1 MKTNEQWE
9 KLFKSLTNKDWPG
22 ATKTIN
28 DIIDADRGNPNLYLK
43 KGDICLKASDKP
55 EAVNA
60 YLKAAWY
67 LNKDGFFKKALAIY
81 KLVLR
86 YDPDNDE
93 ALHESNRIMMEIES
107 ASAKSKKAEWM
118 IFAPEETPLGPE
130 SKMKNTSAPMVHP
143 IQTGTPVT
151 ASGTAAP
158 PGFLSYFTEG
168 ETKEILGSAS
178 MKRFPGGEPVVREGD
193 SGDSVYIIRKGLAS
207 VVSHFSGKILLL
219 DTLVEGDLFGEMA
232 FLTGRTR
239 TASVI
244 AKGAL
249 EVYEIERPL
258 LERLVERRPAILSQ
272 LSSIYVKRVR
282 DTLRKVRSKK

>member
-1 MKTNEQWE
+1 MKTNDQWE
-9 KLFKSLTNKDWPG
+9 ELFNFLTDKDWHG

-28 DIIDADRGNPNLYLK
+28 DIIDSDRENPNLYLK
-43 KGDICLKASDKP
+43 KGDICLKAGDRP

-93 ALHESNRIMMEIES
+93 ALHESNRIMMELES
-107 ASAKSKKAEWM
+107 ATAKGKKAEWM
-118 IFAPEETPLGPE
+118 IFPPEETPLSHGPKAKQP
-130 SKMKNTSAPMVHP
+130 STPNSPKGQAGTS
-143 IQTGTPVT
+143 VT
-151 ASGTAAP
+151 ESGTVVP
-158 PGFLSYFTEG
+158 SGLLSYFTDG
-168 ETKEILGSAS
+168 EVKEILGSTS
-178 MKRFPGGEPVVREGD
+178 MKKFSDGEPVVREGD
-193 SGDSVYIIRKGLAS
+193 SGDSVYIISKGFSS
-207 VVSHFSGKILLL
+207 VVSHFSGRMLLL
-219 DTLVEGDLFGEMA
+219 DTLAEGDLFGEMA

-244 AKGAL
+244 AKGDL

-258 LERLVERRPAILSQ
+258 LEYLVGRRPEILSQ

-282 DTLRKVRSKK
+282 DTLKKVRSQR